1 MRVIKIILIAVF
13 LIITGLY
20 TLIFFIYPVTWRSY
34 TRQES
39 VKILTAAKTTNEL
52 TKAVGH
58 LGLFMPLTN
67 GEWIAIRYTDVHS
80 IPICSSAVARDSG
93 GGWFESKRHFCG
105 SLPFWPRLKM
115 EAEADEEQRKLTP
128 EWFTNHGSRAE
139 DHKGTLLNYKEMI
152 AVESAPDMERAR
164 RALKEIGFTE
174 LNP

>member
-34 TRQES
+34 TRHES

-80 IPICSSAVARDSG
+80 IPICSGAVARDSG

-128 EWFTNHGSRAE
+128 EWFTNRVSKAESDNGSFPSYR
-139 DHKGTLLNYKEMI
+139 EMMAI
-152 AVESAPDMERAR
+152 ESASDLESAR
-164 RALKEIGFTE
+164 HALKKIGFKE